1 MQPVLRFWHAAPD
14 GTTWLSFYEK
24 PISGQAQPDL
34 GGCGT
39 KAARNGFS
47 VEAIALPSKRT
58 LKPMSSLRASDQAHS
73 LDPGRQRCW
82 SHAQK
87 FGGAAGTMNSPV
99 RLVECGK
106 NVVAVA
112 LFHLGVGDDG
122 CR

>member
-1 MQPVLRFWHAAPD
+1 MHSVLRFWHAALD
-14 GTTWLSFYEK
+14 GTTWLSIYEM
-24 PISGQAQPDL
+24 PISGQAQPNL
-34 GGCGT
+34 CGCGT

-73 LDPGRQRCW
+73 LDPRRQRCW
-82 SHAQK
+82 PHAQE
-87 FGGAAGTMNSPV
+87 FGGAAGTMNSPI
-99 RLVECGK
+99 RLFQRSEYVFT
-106 NVVAVA
+106 VA